1 MNKVNL
7 SSMRVLQMLELL
19 FEKSYTMNE
28 LMEALSQVTGERCS
42 NFLVCKYINTCRF
55 CGIDIQKIN
64 GKYMLLRLPF
74 GIDFSDDEFNLIND
88 INEFCKD
95 SRITK
100 TVRGVNSLLGK
111 LNRRSNKYYSRITV
125 PEEDGFI
132 ENFETALEGGNMIEL
147 KFKEN
152 DNIVDITCEPVSIFC
167 EEGILGFI
175 INDVD
180 ARKKILYSDIEELKV
195 SSKKV
200 NKAASQSPVVF
211 KLKSNL
217 AQRYTLRPDEKIVA
231 TEFDGSISVS
241 NRTEDKDTLLKR
253 LLKYGDMCEL
263 VSPRTYR
270 RDMRNIIV
278 ATLKNYEQSK

>member
-28 LMEALSQVTGERCS
+28 LMDALSQATGERCS

-55 CGIDIQKIN
+55 CGIDIQKVN

-74 GIDFSDDEFNLIND
+74 GIEFSDDELELMNE

-125 PEEDGFI
+125 PEEDNYI
-132 ENFETALEGGNMIEL
+132 DNFEAALEGGNMIEL

-152 DNIVDITCEPVSIFC
+152 NNSVSITCEPVSIFC
-167 EEGILGFI
+167 EESILGFI
-175 INDVD
+175 ISDTD
-180 ARKKILYSDIEELKV
+180 ARKKVLYSDVEELKI
-195 SSKKV
+195 SSKKI
-200 NKAASQSPVVF
+200 NKAVSQSPVVF
-211 KLKSNL
+211 KLKNNL
-217 AQRYTLRPDEKIVA
+217 AQRYTLRPDEKIVS

-241 NRTEDKDTLLKR
+241 NRTEDKDSLLKR
-253 LLKYGDMCEL
+253 LLNPCIN
-263 VSPRTYR
+263 SF
-270 RDMRNIIV
+270 NICIL
-278 ATLKNYEQSK
+278 TFLSIYS